1 MYALTRTAV
10 LVTALLLTFCAS
22 LLAAPY
28 QEIGTLLLKA
38 MLDKDKSILLIYPL
52 SKIEYNDLHIAGS
65 IFIPLD
71 ELKKKLPA
79 DHARPL
85 VFYCLGEKCTASWR
99 AAEIAANLG
108 YQRVYAYR
116 AGLPAWVSAG
126 YPTASIETLPKIQV
140 KKISTDELQQR
151 LQSDANFA
159 LLDTSLEAD
168 TEKFRI
174 NSPKRIYIPFE
185 ELHDRYREIPRDKQI
200 AVICLKG
207 TRAPT
212 AVRFLTAK
220 GYNNVVSVEGGIEQW
235 IMEKKPVVRGAG
247 AKN

>member
-1 MYALTRTAV
+1 MHPLTRTVV
-10 LVTALLLTFCAS
+10 LVATLLLTLCTS

-28 QEIGTLLLKA
+28 QEIDTPLLKA
-38 MLDKDKSILLIYPL
+38 MLDKDKNILLVFPL

-65 IFIPLD
+65 VYIPLE

-99 AAEIAANLG
+99 AAEMAVNLG

-116 AGLPAWVSAG
+116 AGLPAWVAAG
-126 YPTASIETLPKIQV
+126 YPTASIEALPKMQI
-140 KKISTDELQQR
+140 KKISTDELQQH
-151 LQSDANFA
+151 LQNDTNFV

-168 TEKFRI
+168 AEKFRI
-174 NSPKRIYIPFE
+174 ASPKRIYIPFE
-185 ELHDRYREIPRDKQI
+185 ELYDRYRELPRDKQI
-200 AVICLKG
+200 AVLCLKG

-220 GYNNVVSVEGGIEQW
+220 GFNNIVSIEGGMEQW
-235 IMEKKPVVRGAG
+235 IKEKKPVARGMEP
-247 AKN
+247 KS

>member
-1 MYALTRTAV
+1 MYPLTRTVV
-10 LVTALLLTFCAS
+10 LVATLLLALCAP
-22 LLAAPY
+22 LLAATY
-28 QEIGTLLLKA
+28 QGIDTQLLKA
-38 MLDKDKSILLIYPL
+38 MLSKDKNILLVYPL

-116 AGLPAWVSAG
+116 AGLPAWVAAG
-126 YPTASIETLPKIQV
+126 YPTASIEALPKTQV

-151 LQSDANFA
+151 LQNDANFV

-168 TEKFRI
+168 AEKFRI
-174 NSPKRIYIPFE
+174 DSPKRIYIPFE

-200 AVICLKG
+200 AVLCLKG

-220 GYNNVVSVEGGIEQW
+220 GFSNVVSVEGGIEQW
-235 IMEKKPVVRGAG
+235 IKEKKPVQRRTGS
-247 AKN
+247 KN

>member
-1 MYALTRTAV
+1 MYPRTRTVV
-10 LVTALLLTFCAS
+10 LITTLLLTLCAP

-28 QEIGTLLLKA
+28 QEIDTLLLKA
-38 MLDKDKSILLIYPL
+38 MLDKDKNILLVYPL

-79 DHARPL
+79 DHAQPL

-116 AGLPAWVSAG
+116 AGLPAWVAAG
-126 YPTASIETLPKIQV
+126 YPTASIDALPKTQV
-140 KKISTDELQQR
+140 KKISTDELQQH
-151 LQSDANFA
+151 LQNDANFV

-168 TEKFRI
+168 AEKFRI
-174 NSPKRIYIPFE
+174 ASPKRIYIPFE

-220 GYNNVVSVEGGIEQW
+220 GFSNVVSVEGGIEQW
-235 IMEKKPVVRGAG
+235 IKEKKPVLRGAG
-247 AKN
+247 LKN

>member
-1 MYALTRTAV
+1 MHPLTRTVV
-10 LVTALLLTFCAS
+10 LIATLLLTLCTP
-22 LLAAPY
+22 LLATPY
-28 QEIGTLLLKA
+28 QEIDTQLLKA
-38 MLDKDKSILLIYPL
+38 MLDKDKSILLVYPL

-71 ELKKKLPA
+71 ELKKKLPT

-116 AGLPAWVSAG
+116 AGLPAWVAAG
-126 YPTASIETLPKIQV
+126 YPTASIEALPKTQV
-140 KKISTDELQQR
+140 KKISTKELQQH
-151 LQSDANFA
+151 LQNDANFV

-168 TEKFRI
+168 AEKFRI
-174 NSPKRIYIPFE
+174 DSPKRIYIPFE

-200 AVICLKG
+200 AVLCLKG

-220 GYNNVVSVEGGIEQW
+220 GFSNVLSVEGGIEQW
-235 IMEKKPVVRGAG
+235 IREKKPVMRGERS
-247 AKN
+247 KN